1 MMEIDIFFSYA
12 CRDTYKV
19 FKWLHHLEN
28 LGEKLNLVWHPYGVE
43 IESEHQWQQNWE
55 TARSEL
61 RGFIAAEAAREQGND
76 AFRRFHRF
84 LEEAVH
90 EQYFELGDEAVLI
103 RVADRAQ
110 LDLAQFRADIQSPSL
125 AKAAYLSHQR
135 GVTEFKIFGTPM
147 LILDGHAPLYLE
159 FMDVPQQSRARG
171 LFQSIRALA
180 VEQLDVIQ
188 LKRII

>member
-1 MMEIDIFFSYA
+1 MEIEIFFSYA

-19 FKWLHHLEN
+19 FKWFYHLEN
-28 LGEKLNLVWHPYGVE
+28 LGEEFNLAWHPYAVE
-43 IESEHQWQQNWE
+43 LESEHQWQQSWE

-61 RGFIAAEAAREQGND
+61 RGFIAAEAAREQGDN

-90 EQYFELGDEAVLI
+90 EQYLELGDEAVLI
-103 RVADRAQ
+103 GVADRAE
-110 LDLAQFRADIQSPSL
+110 LDLAQFRAHIQSPRL
-125 AKAAYLSHQR
+125 AKAAYMSHQR
-135 GVTEFKIFGTPM
+135 GVTEFKIFGTPT
-147 LILDGHAPLYLE
+147 LIFAGQAPLYLE
-159 FMDVPQQSRARG
+159 FMDVPQQSKALV

-180 VEQLDVIQ
+180 IEQLDVIQ